1 MTDVLEA
8 PFPYL
13 IGIEPTPKLEQLDIE
28 SEVLVVDLDK
38 SSVTCPEDDL
48 QQSNMP
54 QMPFKESRHLKQRL
68 NKASEHIMQVPDEQM
83 LKTVDLAFN
92 KIFADPEEEESINH
106 LEVRDAFLEFIS
118 SIMSGYTKYLKDL
131 GE

>member
-1 MTDVLEA
+1 
-8 PFPYL
+8 
-13 IGIEPTPKLEQLDIE
+13 
-28 SEVLVVDLDK
+28 
-38 SSVTCPEDDL
+38 
-48 QQSNMP
+48 
-54 QMPFKESRHLKQRL
+54 
-68 NKASEHIMQVPDEQM
+68 M

>member
-1 MTDVLEA
+1 
-8 PFPYL
+8 
-13 IGIEPTPKLEQLDIE
+13 
-28 SEVLVVDLDK
+28 
-38 SSVTCPEDDL
+38 
-48 QQSNMP
+48 
-54 QMPFKESRHLKQRL
+54 
-68 NKASEHIMQVPDEQM
+68 MQVPDEQM

-131 GE
+131 GEQPDMITNITSAKDCFDMVGFRL